1 MWADYGVCLSPP
13 RTIYLLLGGD
23 VSVDVKA
30 ISDFISTVG
39 FPVAVVIWLFYYQKT
54 VLDEFREQMTENTKV
69 MQSLVNEIQEH
80 FHKE

>member
-1 MWADYGVCLSPP
+1 MY
-13 RTIYLLLGGD
+13 
-23 VSVDVKA
+23 VDVKA

>member
-1 MWADYGVCLSPP
+1 M
-13 RTIYLLLGGD
+13 
-23 VSVDVKA
+23 DVKA
-30 ISDFISTVG
+30 LSDFISTVG

>member
-1 MWADYGVCLSPP
+1 M
-13 RTIYLLLGGD
+13 
-23 VSVDVKA
+23 DVKA

-54 VLDEFREQMTENTKV
+54 VLDGFREQMTENTKV
-69 MQSLVNEIQEH
+69 MQSLVHEIQEH

>member
-1 MWADYGVCLSPP
+1 M
-13 RTIYLLLGGD
+13 
-23 VSVDVKA
+23 SVDVKA

>member
-1 MWADYGVCLSPP
+1 
-13 RTIYLLLGGD
+13 
-23 VSVDVKA
+23 VDVKA

>member
-1 MWADYGVCLSPP
+1 MFAYHLRAPFIFYKAV
-13 RTIYLLLGGD
+13 
-23 VSVDVKA
+23 VFVDVKA

-54 VLDEFREQMTENTKV
+54 VLDEFRIQMTENTKV

-80 FHKE
+80 FRKE

>member
-1 MWADYGVCLSPP
+1 MTSAHH
-13 RTIYLLLGGD
+13 YLLLGGD